1 MFDLISYDDHM
12 IVTNSRNQER
22 QAHAQSWKTKV
33 VSPGNKMAKV
43 REILKFREEKLRLHE
58 LLLSSL
64 WKCVKIKDR
73 KVRSEN
79 DELQQN

>member
-1 MFDLISYDDHM
+1 
-12 IVTNSRNQER
+12 
-22 QAHAQSWKTKV
+22 
-33 VSPGNKMAKV
+33 MAKV
-43 REILKFREEKLRLHE
+43 GEILKFREEKLQLHE

-73 KVRSEN
+73 KARSEN